1 MIEQEYGDLA
11 YLQFA
16 QLLPHTDVIHGIF
29 TRQGGYSEG
38 ALRGLNTSV
47 LGGKDKYQTVAR
59 NRTLTQQALGIH
71 PHPCVT
77 LWQVHGVN
85 VQIFDAQDEWRTDW
99 ASNSY
104 WEQSWTPT
112 SVRKG
117 DALITRERGTALAFS
132 FADCTPI
139 VFYDPVTRAIGI
151 AHGGWRGT
159 ARGIVVATVEAMQER
174 FGSKPADIL
183 ANIGPAIG
191 ACCYEVGETVREIFE
206 GKRDFEDEPAPQQYR
221 KLVSE
226 SAIFSTRQLD
236 DRKSLR
242 LDLQATNR
250 NQLLMAGLLP
260 EHIELADLCTSCNR
274 ERFFSHRKEQGN
286 TGRFPVTIMLKE
298 S

>member
-1 MIEQEYGDLA
+1 MIEQEYGDLV

-16 QLLPHTDVIHGIF
+16 QLRPHTDVTHGIF

-38 ALRGLNTSV
+38 AFQGLNASV
-47 LGGKDKYQTVAR
+47 LGGKDKHQTVAR
-59 NRTLTQQALGIH
+59 NRELTLKTLGIY
-71 PHPCVT
+71 PQRCIT

-85 VQIFDAQDEWRTDW
+85 VQVFDAQDEWRTDW
-99 ASNSY
+99 ADRSY
-104 WEQSWTPT
+104 WEQPWTPT
-112 SVRKG
+112 SIRKG
-117 DALITRERGTALAFS
+117 DAMITRERGTALALS

-139 VFYDPVTRAIGI
+139 VFYDPVSQAIGI

-159 ARGIVVATVEAMQER
+159 ARGIVIATVEAMQEH

-191 ACCYEVGETVREIFE
+191 ACCYEVGGMVREIFE
-206 GKRDFEDEPAPQQYR
+206 GKRDFDDEPAPQQYR

-226 SAIFSTRQLD
+226 SAAFSTRQLN
-236 DRKSLR
+236 DRESLR

-260 EHIELADLCTSCNR
+260 EHIELADVCTSCNR
-274 ERFFSHRKEQGN
+274 ERFFSHRGDQGN
-286 TGRFPVTIMLKE
+286 TGRFPVIIMLQE
-298 S
+298 C